1 MARTI
6 ALQQVADGRA
16 GCLLT
21 IEFPGDS
28 TGAGL
33 AAALATAETD
43 ASRGHRPAGTDRHQ
57 VWRLDPVTSVELDGG
72 LPDHATLAN
81 AASAEFLRR
90 RPTGSG
96 PLTVVG
102 YCSAAVFAGHL
113 TRALVEAGSPPDAL
127 ALVAATVPDER
138 AAWREY
144 ATLHRKLTGEA
155 APPPVPAE
163 PHVVVARW
171 RAELGGHARAFVAA
185 QGFPPAEA
193 ETAAQEITGR
203 YLAWLWFLLDAA
215 RAGEARVP
223 CPVTVLADDAQALDR
238 LAYRPAVAV
247 SRPATG
253 HTTAPDHSGAGVGAG
268 ADDGGT
274 A

>member
-6 ALQQVADGRA
+6 VLQQVGDGRA

-21 IEFPGDS
+21 VEFPGDS

-33 AAALATAETD
+33 AATLAAAESATPPD
-43 ASRGHRPAGTDRHQ
+43 GRHQ

-72 LPDHATLAN
+72 LPDHATLAG
-81 AASAEFLRR
+81 AAAAEFLRH
-90 RPTGSG
+90 RPAGAG

-102 YCSAAVFAGHL
+102 YCSAALFAGHL
-113 TRALVEAGSPPDAL
+113 TRALAAAGSPPDAL
-127 ALVAATVPDER
+127 VLVAATVPDER
-138 AAWREY
+138 TAWREH
-144 ATLHRKLTGEA
+144 ATLLRKLTGEP
-155 APPPVPAE
+155 APTPPAGPAD
-163 PHVVVARW
+163 PHVIVHRW
-171 RAELGGHARAFVAA
+171 RAELTGHARAFVDA

-193 ETAAQEITGR
+193 ETAAQEIAGR

-215 RAGEARVP
+215 RAGEARVS
-223 CPVTVLADDAQALDR
+223 CPVTVLADDAEAIAR
-238 LAYRPAVAV
+238 LPH
-247 SRPATG
+247 RPATAAG
-253 HTTAPDHSGAGVGAG
+253 QPAPGPTTARQHSAAGRGAG

>member
-203 YLAWLWFLLDAA
+203 YLAWLW
-215 RAGEARVP
+215 
-223 CPVTVLADDAQALDR
+223 
-238 LAYRPAVAV
+238 
-247 SRPATG
+247 
-253 HTTAPDHSGAGVGAG
+253 
-268 ADDGGT
+268 
-274 A
+274 